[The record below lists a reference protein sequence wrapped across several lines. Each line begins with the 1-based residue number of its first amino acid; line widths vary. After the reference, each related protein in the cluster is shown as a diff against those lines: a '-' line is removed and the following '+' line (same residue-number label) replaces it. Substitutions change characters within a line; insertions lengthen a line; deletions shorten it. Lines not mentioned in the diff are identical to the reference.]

1 MSQLEN
7 RLNKLEQAAAQAQ
20 PAIRW
25 SKLWQDL
32 EIAYGSGRRYTAEE
46 LIDLDLIDPAPYW
59 KAAMAKVYGGHVM
72 SNLKNRVDRL
82 EAASPDD
89 IAGRL
94 GGLAVV
100 VPLPDGRF
108 QLPDKRE
115 VTQGELDTLLH
126 GARGR
131 LLILRIR
138 S

>member
-1 MSQLEN
+1 MN
-7 RLNKLEQAAAQAQ
+7 
-20 PAIRW
+20 
-25 SKLWQDL
+25 
-32 EIAYGSGRRYTAEE
+32 
-46 LIDLDLIDPAPYW
+46 
-59 KAAMAKVYGGHVM
+59 
-72 SNLKNRVDRL
+72 NLKNRVDRL
-82 EAASPDD
+82 EAAPPDD
-89 IAGRL
+89 IAGWL

-138 S
+138 PQANHTSPCQSNHWRVPTSHKMPCRASAAPAL